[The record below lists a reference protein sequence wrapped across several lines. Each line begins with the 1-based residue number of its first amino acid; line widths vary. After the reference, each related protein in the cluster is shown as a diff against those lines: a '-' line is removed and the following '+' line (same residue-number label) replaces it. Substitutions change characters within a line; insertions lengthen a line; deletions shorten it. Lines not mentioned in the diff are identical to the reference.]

1 MKIELSDDTAVN
13 LVVGELKASYEVCSM
28 YDDTIT
34 MDALST
40 VLEYYMVASEYK
52 QWREKD
58 NVILKTRLKKALI
71 LYHLLQ

>member
-1 MKIELSDDTAVN
+1 MKIELSDETVVN
-13 LVVGELKASYEVCSM
+13 IVVEELKASYEVCSA

-52 QWREKD
+52 QWKEK
-58 NVILKTRLKKALI
+58 NT
-71 LYHLLQ
+71 